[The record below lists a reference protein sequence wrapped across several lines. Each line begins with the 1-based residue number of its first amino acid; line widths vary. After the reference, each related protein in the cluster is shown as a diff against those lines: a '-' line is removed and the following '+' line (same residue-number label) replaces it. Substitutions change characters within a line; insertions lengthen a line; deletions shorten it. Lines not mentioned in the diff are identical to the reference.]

1 MVVVIAGSRDIIA
14 TSEQISSGLE
24 VLGFNQ
30 ERDEVISGGA
40 QGVDMCAAEYCM
52 DRGIT
57 FTEYAADWEKYGR
70 SAGPRRNALMAEDA
84 DALLLIWDGVSRG
97 SQNMRAQMIA
107 MGKKVHEIIVKS

>member
-14 TSEQISSGLE
+14 TSAQISSGLE
-24 VLGFNQ
+24 ALGFNP

-57 FTEYAADWEKYGR
+57 FTEYPADWKKYGK
-70 SAGPRRNALMAEDA
+70 SAGPRRNALMAEDG
-84 DALLLIWDGVSRG
+84 DCLLIIWDGKSPG
-97 SQNMRAQMIA
+97 SKNMKAQMIA
-107 MGKKVHEIIVKS
+107 FGKKVHEIIIKS